1 MKKRWI
7 FSLFIA
13 CVMLFVACEKSEEV
27 MSEPVLIELSQ
38 PTVVME
44 RAKSSQIE
52 FTVSPSNA
60 TFNYDIKD
68 ENCQIALEI
77 LSSEWDE
84 PLFSLTK
91 VEPVANEMGKYRA
104 TIKDLRK
111 SNDYIKQGKLVITDS
126 QLNKIYSEVINFD
139 FTGTSLFSFS
149 FLKEQNEGA
158 IMQDFN
164 LNVSSNTLNV
174 SSPFISSPRLVAT
187 FETNAEKVL
196 VNNEEQVS
204 GKSVVDFSS
213 PVIYHFISATG
224 KEMMVQVNVSYS
236 GLPIVIIN
244 TPNNA
249 TIPSKHSDW
258 LENAT
263 ITILNPDGTES
274 YSGTTSI
281 RGRGNATWNYPKK
294 PFNLKLDKKSEI
306 LGMPK
311 HKRWVMLA
319 NWMDRTLMRNK
330 VAFRISE
337 STGLVWTPRNVYVE
351 VILNGEHVGNYLL
364 CEHVK
369 VDENRVNIQEL
380 EEDDVDGGYLMELE
394 AYYDEEFKFKSKIRD
409 LPYMFS
415 DPDEVN
421 EEQFAFM
428 QNYINEMEA
437 SLYDDERFAQREY
450 LNYLDIDSHIDWWLV
465 QELTRNWEPNH
476 PRSTF
481 MYKDKG
487 GKLYTGPVW
496 DFDWNTFIPS
506 TGYTNRNA
514 MYYGRLFQDKA
525 FDKRVKE
532 RWEMFK
538 SNFDEIPAYIDSIAA
553 YIAPSE
559 KLNHTMW
566 PIGQDVNHDE
576 ALSFEE
582 AVKLMKD
589 TYIKKV
595 QWFDTQY

>member
-44 RAKSSQIE
+44 RAKSGQIE

-224 KEMMVQVNVSYS
+224 KEMMERVF
-236 GLPIVIIN
+236 G
-244 TPNNA
+244 
-249 TIPSKHSDW
+249 
-258 LENAT
+258 
-263 ITILNPDGTES
+263 
-274 YSGTTSI
+274 
-281 RGRGNATWNYPKK
+281 
-294 PFNLKLDKKSEI
+294 
-306 LGMPK
+306 
-311 HKRWVMLA
+311 
-319 NWMDRTLMRNK
+319 
-330 VAFRISE
+330 
-337 STGLVWTPRNVYVE
+337 
-351 VILNGEHVGNYLL
+351 
-364 CEHVK
+364 VK
-369 VDENRVNIQEL
+369 
-380 EEDDVDGGYLMELE
+380 
-394 AYYDEEFKFKSKIRD
+394 
-409 LPYMFS
+409 
-415 DPDEVN
+415 
-421 EEQFAFM
+421 
-428 QNYINEMEA
+428 
-437 SLYDDERFAQREY
+437 
-450 LNYLDIDSHIDWWLV
+450 
-465 QELTRNWEPNH
+465 
-476 PRSTF
+476 
-481 MYKDKG
+481 
-487 GKLYTGPVW
+487 
-496 DFDWNTFIPS
+496 
-506 TGYTNRNA
+506 
-514 MYYGRLFQDKA
+514 
-525 FDKRVKE
+525 
-532 RWEMFK
+532 
-538 SNFDEIPAYIDSIAA
+538 
-553 YIAPSE
+553 
-559 KLNHTMW
+559 
-566 PIGQDVNHDE
+566 
-576 ALSFEE
+576 
-582 AVKLMKD
+582 
-589 TYIKKV
+589 
-595 QWFDTQY
+595 